1 MEPKRFSLC
10 DGCPDMAVCL
20 GKCQCEAEEQ
30 DLSARTRSL
39 GVPEILEEMARTF
52 RERNAIYGDNWNMV
66 GRMMVVMFPHG
77 VQLQTTEDYD
87 LWHLFE
93 LMIVK
98 LSRFAV
104 AGLGHKDSIH
114 DLAVYAAMVEG
125 ILNQRKEP
133 LNVIRRR
140 S

>member
-1 MEPKRFSLC
+1 MS
-10 DGCPDMAVCL
+10 ACL
-20 GKCQCEAEEQ
+20 SNARCAAEEQ
-30 DLSARTRSL
+30 DLSTRTRSL
-39 GVPEILEEMARTF
+39 GVPELLEQMAKTF

-77 VQLQTTEDYD
+77 VQLRTTEDYD

-98 LSRFAV
+98 LSRYAV
-104 AGLGHKDSIH
+104 SGLAHKDSLH

-133 LNVIRRR
+133 INVIRRG
-140 S
+140 